1 MPAKKTSKNAGKS
14 SPAKTSNKIT
24 RTSVRKATIAKAV
37 IEGKSEHQMVR
48 EMGLSRRRVRE
59 LKADSETRMMLQD
72 LLAPHRE
79 EIEKAMRRTLE
90 TIIEDLDA
98 PLISKLGF
106 VVKDADTGQPLPDR
120 QVRSQARNDLINLL
134 ARAQPKTA
142 DNQTATLTLNQLTLI
157 AENYKQEHLGEK
169 R

>member
-14 SPAKTSNKIT
+14 NPVNTSNRIT
-24 RTSVRKATIAKAV
+24 RTKLRKTAVAKSI
-37 IEGKSEHQMVR
+37 IEGKTSSQIAKE
-48 EMGLSRRRVRE
+48 LSISHRTVNH
-59 LKADSETRMMLQD
+59 LKADSETHMMLHD
-72 LLAPHRE
+72 LLVPHRE
-79 EIEKAMRRTLE
+79 DIEKAVRRTLE

-169 R
+169 G